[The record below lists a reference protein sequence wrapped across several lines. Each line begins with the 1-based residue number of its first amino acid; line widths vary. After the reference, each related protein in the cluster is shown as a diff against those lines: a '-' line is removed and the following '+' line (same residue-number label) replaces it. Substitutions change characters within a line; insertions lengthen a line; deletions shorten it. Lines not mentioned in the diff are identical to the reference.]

1 MITQASID
9 RATPG
14 AIIIEI
20 EHEGQ
25 SLPVICWTDE
35 QANEVA
41 LSCEIVDVV
50 TTHVLQDS
58 PHA

>member
-1 MITQASID
+1 MISQSTID
-9 RATPG
+9 RVTPG
-14 AIIIEI
+14 SIIIEI

-25 SLPVICWTDE
+25 SLPVVCWTDE

-41 LSCEIVDVV
+41 LSCKILDVV

-58 PHA
+58 PRA